1 MEMHLTTM
9 FTVDKNEPHTE
20 TTLRRYVPKER
31 LNIGCKPLFNTRLDY
46 FQAISL
52 IWIKEGQYL
61 ILQINMGFVH
71 IQESRPHKTDWLKLH
86 VKQSHQIKVAC

>member
-20 TTLRRYVPKER
+20 TTLRRYVSKER
-31 LNIGCKPLFNTRLDY
+31 LNIGCKPLFNTRLDS

-52 IWIKEGQYL
+52 I
-61 ILQINMGFVH
+61 
-71 IQESRPHKTDWLKLH
+71 
-86 VKQSHQIKVAC
+86 